1 MALLEVRG
9 LSKNFGG
16 LAALDHLDIDVNES
30 EMLGIIGPNGAG
42 KSTLFNVV
50 TGYLEPASG
59 EVIFDGRDITRM
71 DPHDIAKI
79 GIGRTFQLS
88 TLFAKTTVYDCLL
101 TAFHR
106 LYKAPWWKVL
116 LDTPAARKEDKTAR
130 QQVMEVLDF
139 LELTEHKDKLAEE
152 LSSGFKRALAIGI
165 ALVSRP
171 KLLLLDEP
179 VTTLSQDRVERIM
192 ELLMKL
198 RETGTTIVIIEHN
211 MKVIM
216 DYCDRIAV
224 LAFGKNIAE
233 GSAQQIRGNKEV
245 VEAYLG
251 EMD

>member
-1 MALLEVRG
+1 MALLEVRS

-16 LAALDHLDIDVNES
+16 LSALDHLDLDVHAS
-30 EMLGIIGPNGAG
+30 EILGIIGPNGAG

-50 TGYLEPASG
+50 TGYLEPVG
-59 EVIFDGRDITRM
+59 GKVIFDDCDITRM
-71 DPHDIAKI
+71 HPHDVAKV

-88 TLFAKTTVYDCLL
+88 TLFAKTTVFDCLF

-106 LYKAPWWKVL
+106 LYQAPWWKVL
-116 LDTPAARKEDKTAR
+116 LDMPAARKEDKTAR
-130 QQVMEVLDF
+130 QKVMEMLDF
-139 LELTEHKDKLAEE
+139 LELTEHKDKLTEE
-152 LSSGFKRALAIGI
+152 LSSGFKRAVAIGI
-165 ALVSRP
+165 ALVSSP

-179 VTTLSQDRVERIM
+179 VTTLSPDRVERIM
-192 ELLMKL
+192 NLLMKL

-211 MKVIM
+211 MKAIM

-224 LAFGKNIAE
+224 LAFGKNIAV

-245 VEAYLG
+245 IEAYLG